1 MALQSHDP
9 DEDIFLEKPADFS
22 LEEVEVRLI
31 TPMERPRWDA
41 VMNKHHY
48 IGFHRLA
55 GQGLRYVAAWR
66 GQWLA
71 LAGWQGGAFKC
82 KPRDR
87 WIGWKKIQQF
97 RRLDLIANNT
107 RFLVLAKPGVFRNLA
122 SFFLSAMT
130 RRLAADW
137 QEVHGHSVLMA
148 ETFFDPE
155 RFTGTMYQASGWQK
169 LGETK
174 GYARSNGRYTNP
186 HGKPKQIWVRCL
198 RQDARKLLASPEPLP
213 SAVRPPSSPDQ
224 VARDPELMR
233 SLYTELAAIPDY
245 RRAQGRKHTVACVL
259 TIHLLATMANM
270 KGCLAAAQF
279 AKALSQDELKAI
291 GAWKNPKTGLYEPVA
306 KSTLHR
312 VVQSVDPDALE
323 AVLHR
328 YAQTRIPLARAL
340 AGDGKRIRGANRNGD
355 GHHETVTLVDH
366 TSGVPVA
373 MLGFADQGGEL
384 AALHDLLDRIDIQG
398 KIITLDALHTVR
410 KTAQRIL
417 DGGADYLMAVKSNA
431 RETFKFLSRIDW
443 ELVRDGHHAEEPAKA
458 HGRLEQRTIDVM
470 TPLPKAINY
479 PGVRQIARVQRYRET
494 LKPAEG
500 QTPSNETAYLITSLD
515 ASEASPAELLA
526 LNRGHWS
533 VESHHRQRD
542 TTFGEDACMTR
553 TGNGPI
559 NRASLNAIALA
570 VVFTNQSEGESLAE
584 TLRRFQLQRK
594 DAIRAVC
601 EPSPDPID

>member
-1 MALQSHDP
+1 MAPQSHDC
-9 DEDIFLEKPADFS
+9 DEDIFLEKPADFR

-31 TPMERPRWDA
+31 TPMERLRWDA

-48 IGFHRLA
+48 LRFHRFA
-55 GQGLRYVAAWR
+55 GQGLRYVVTWR

-71 LAGWQGGAFKC
+71 LSGWQGGAFKC

-87 WIGWKKIQQF
+87 WIGWKQIDQF

-107 RFLVLAKPGVFRNLA
+107 RFLVLANPGVFWNLA
-122 SFFLSAMT
+122 SFFLSTMT

-137 QEVHGHSVLMA
+137 QKIYGHGVLIA
-148 ETFFDPE
+148 ETFCDPE
-155 RFTGTMYQASGWQK
+155 QFAGTMYQASGWQM

-174 GYARSNGRYTNP
+174 GYARSNGRYTDP
-186 HGKPKQIWVRCL
+186 HNKPKQIWVRTL
-198 RQDARKLLASPEPLP
+198 RRDAQKLLANPEPLP
-213 SAVRPPSSPDQ
+213 LAVKPLSGPDQ
-224 VARDPELMR
+224 VSRDPELMR
-233 SLYTELAAIPDY
+233 SLYAELAAIPDY

-279 AKALSQDELKAI
+279 AKALSQDELEAV

-312 VVQSVDPDALE
+312 VVQSVDPEALE

-366 TSGVPVA
+366 TSGAPVA

-384 AALHDLLDRIDIQG
+384 AALHDLLERIDIQD

-410 KTAQRIL
+410 NTARRIL
-417 DGGADYLMAVKSNA
+417 SGDADYVMAVKGNA
-431 RETFKFLSRIDW
+431 PETFKHLDLIDW
-443 ELVRDGHHAEEPAKA
+443 KQVRDGHYAEEPTKA

-479 PGVRQIARVQRYRET
+479 PGVRQIARVQRSRET
-494 LKPAEG
+494 LKPEG
-500 QTPSNETAYLITSLD
+500 QTPSNETAYLITSLS
-515 ASEASPAELLA
+515 ASEASPADLLA

-553 TGNGPI
+553 TGNGPL
-559 NRASLNAIALA
+559 NRASLNSIALA
-570 VVFTNQSEGESLAE
+570 VVFTNQFEGEKSLAE
-584 TLRRFQLQRK
+584 TLRRFQLRPR

-601 EPSPDPID
+601 EPSPDPIN